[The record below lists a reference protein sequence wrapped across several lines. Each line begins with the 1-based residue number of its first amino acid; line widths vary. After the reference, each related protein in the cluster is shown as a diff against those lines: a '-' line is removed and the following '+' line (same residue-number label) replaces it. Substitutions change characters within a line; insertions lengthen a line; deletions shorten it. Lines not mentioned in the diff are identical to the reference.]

1 MSDYMESVGLKNIM
15 FDFFEYGF
23 LPGLFHLLFMA
34 TLPIAIFLW
43 VSDAKVLAAIVF
55 IFGTPL
61 FRNLRNN
68 SL

>member
-1 MSDYMESVGLKNIM
+1 M